1 MMFSASKLAGLMC
14 AALTVCVGVNLFFLQ
29 AQRRIGS
36 NETARLNVA
45 PIQPSEPISDAAGAS
60 VGSGGVEMNG
70 AGVAPSNP
78 NSLGATGSIDP
89 AQVTPEIVRGI
100 QRELNARGF
109 EAGTPDGVTGLV
121 TRSAILAF
129 EHDYGLPATATPS
142 SDLLS
147 RIVLGSSAQQ
157 ASARDQPAKATPE
170 AETVIRS
177 AKQYLTALGYPAGKP
192 DGAVTPQFSRALRDF
207 EIAQKFPESGRI
219 SGPTMGRLLRLQAHL
234 QKPKAP
240 IARAVKSN

>member
-14 AALTVCVGVNLFFLQ
+14 AALTVCFGVNLFFLQ
-29 AQRRIGS
+29 AQRRVGAS
-36 NETARLNVA
+36 ETAILNIK
-45 PIQPSEPISDAAGAS
+45 PIQPTGTVGDAAS
-60 VGSGGVEMNG
+60 TD
-70 AGVAPSNP
+70 VATTNMATAAVAPTPSNP
-78 NSLGATGSIDP
+78 NDSVATGSIDP

-109 EAGTPDGVTGLV
+109 EVGTPDGVTGMV
-121 TRSAILAF
+121 TRAAILAF

-147 RIVLGSSAQQ
+147 RIVLGSSGQQ
-157 ASARDQPAKATPE
+157 ASARDNPPIATPE

-177 AKQYLTALGYPAGKP
+177 AKQYLTALGYPAGKA
-192 DGAVTPQFSRALRDF
+192 DGAITPQFSRALRDF
-207 EIAQKFPESGRI
+207 EIAQKLPESGRI
-219 SGPTMGRLLRLQAHL
+219 SGPTMGRLIRLQAHL

-240 IARAVKSN
+240 TARQVKSN